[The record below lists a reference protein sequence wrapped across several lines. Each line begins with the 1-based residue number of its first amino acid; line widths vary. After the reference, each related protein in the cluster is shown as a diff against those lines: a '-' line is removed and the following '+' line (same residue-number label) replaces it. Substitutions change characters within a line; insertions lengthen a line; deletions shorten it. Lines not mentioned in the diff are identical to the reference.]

1 MTFLVDAYTEEEAP
15 TASGGKQKRTVLKL
29 HPAIAPVKVAIL
41 PLSRNERLVPLA
53 REVYDT
59 VRQSSAVDGFVQYDD
74 AQSIGRRYRRQ
85 DEIGTPLCITVDFD
99 SLDDNAVTIRDRD
112 TMEQAR
118 VPIASLDAE
127 LGARPSRLSEMRIL
141 HFADLHIGVENYG
154 RIDPDT
160 GLSSRLGDFLH
171 TYDELVDYAIDTSVD
186 LVLFCGD
193 AYKSRDPSQTHQR
206 EFARR
211 IARLSRAGIPTFL
224 LVGNHDTP
232 QVIAQAT
239 ALEIFPT
246 LNVANVHIGDRLK
259 TYVVETRSG
268 PLQVVALPWIKRSDF
283 LASDAARG
291 LTHQQIN
298 EEIQRMIDSAIRVQ
312 VEGLDYA
319 IPAVLAG
326 HVTISQSTLASEQTM
341 MLGHDH
347 VLLNSSVALPQFDY
361 VALGH
366 IHRHQVLSQDP
377 HVVYAGSLQRV
388 DFGEEKDEKG
398 FLRHRAGYDSATG
411 FTPHFIRIRQQQRAK
426 VPHDRCYALFR
437 RRRPNFNCNR
447 RNRIRRLTRRNRKTA
462 NLAASGT
469 RTDARRRQNP
479 RRAEPRTPCRIH
491 LKGRG

>member
-1 MTFLVDAYTEEEAP
+1 
-15 TASGGKQKRTVLKL
+15 
-29 HPAIAPVKVAIL
+29 
-41 PLSRNERLVPLA
+41 
-53 REVYDT
+53 
-59 VRQSSAVDGFVQYDD
+59 
-74 AQSIGRRYRRQ
+74 
-85 DEIGTPLCITVDFD
+85 
-99 SLDDNAVTIRDRD
+99 
-112 TMEQAR
+112 
-118 VPIASLDAE
+118 
-127 LGARPSRLSEMRIL
+127 MRIL

-232 QVIAQAT
+232 QVMAQAT

-398 FLRHRAGYDSATG
+398 FCVFELDTTQPQGSRLTSFEFVSSDARKFLTIDVKLSSGDEDPTATAISAIESEDLRNSIVRLRISLPAELEPMLVEG
-411 FTPHFIRIRQQQRAK
+411 RIRDALSPAHHVASISRDVADRARTRLQDANTRGLTPSDALRLYFDTRN
-426 VPHDRCYALFR
+426 VPEDRASILMRYAEGL
-437 RRRPNFNCNR
+437 
-447 RNRIRRLTRRNRKTA
+447 I
-462 NLAASGT
+462 
-469 RTDARRRQNP
+469 
-479 RRAEPRTPCRIH
+479 AERE
-491 LKGRG
+491 

>member
-1 MTFLVDAYTEEEAP
+1 M
-15 TASGGKQKRTVLKL
+15 
-29 HPAIAPVKVAIL
+29 
-41 PLSRNERLVPLA
+41 
-53 REVYDT
+53 
-59 VRQSSAVDGFVQYDD
+59 
-74 AQSIGRRYRRQ
+74 
-85 DEIGTPLCITVDFD
+85 
-99 SLDDNAVTIRDRD
+99 
-112 TMEQAR
+112 
-118 VPIASLDAE
+118 
-127 LGARPSRLSEMRIL
+127 
-141 HFADLHIGVENYG
+141 
-154 RIDPDT
+154 
-160 GLSSRLGDFLH
+160 
-171 TYDELVDYAIDTSVD
+171 
-186 LVLFCGD
+186 
-193 AYKSRDPSQTHQR
+193 
-206 EFARR
+206 
-211 IARLSRAGIPTFL
+211 
-224 LVGNHDTP
+224 
-232 QVIAQAT
+232 AQAT

-398 FLRHRAGYDSATG
+398 FCVIELDTTQPQGSRLISFEFVSSDARKFLTIDVKLSSGDEDPTATAISAIESEDLRNSIVRLRISLPAELEPMLVEG
-411 FTPHFIRIRQQQRAK
+411 RIRDALSPAHHVASISRDVADRARTRLQDANTRGLTPSDALRLYFDTHN
-426 VPHDRCYALFR
+426 VPEDRASILMRYAEGL
-437 RRRPNFNCNR
+437 
-447 RNRIRRLTRRNRKTA
+447 I
-462 NLAASGT
+462 
-469 RTDARRRQNP
+469 
-479 RRAEPRTPCRIH
+479 AERE
-491 LKGRG
+491 

>member
-1 MTFLVDAYTEEEAP
+1 
-15 TASGGKQKRTVLKL
+15 
-29 HPAIAPVKVAIL
+29 
-41 PLSRNERLVPLA
+41 
-53 REVYDT
+53 
-59 VRQSSAVDGFVQYDD
+59 
-74 AQSIGRRYRRQ
+74 
-85 DEIGTPLCITVDFD
+85 
-99 SLDDNAVTIRDRD
+99 
-112 TMEQAR
+112 
-118 VPIASLDAE
+118 
-127 LGARPSRLSEMRIL
+127 MRIL

-154 RIDPDT
+154 RIDPNT
-160 GLSSRLGDFLH
+160 GLSTRLGDFLH
-171 TYDELVDYAIDTSVD
+171 TYDELVDYAIDTGID

-211 IARLSRAGIPTFL
+211 IARLSHAGIPSFL

-246 LNVANVHIGDRLK
+246 LNVANVHIGDRLR
-259 TYVVETRSG
+259 TYLVETRSG
-268 PLQVVALPWIKRSDF
+268 LLQVVALPWIKRSDF

-298 EEIQRMIDSAIRVQ
+298 EAIQRMIDNAVKAQ
-312 VEGLDYA
+312 VEDLDSA

-326 HVTISQSTLASEQTM
+326 HVTISQSTLASEQSM

-366 IHRHQVLSQDP
+366 IHRHQVLSQNP

-398 FLRHRAGYDSATG
+398 FCVIELDTTQPQGSRFTGFEFVSNDARKFLTIDVKLSSRDEDPTETVVKAIEAEDIRNAIVRLRISLPAELEPMLVESKIRDTLRPAHYVASISKDVADRARTRLQDTNTRGLTPRDALRLYFDTRGVPDDRAGVLM
-411 FTPHFIRIRQQQRAK
+411 R
-426 VPHDRCYALFR
+426 YAEDL
-437 RRRPNFNCNR
+437 
-447 RNRIRRLTRRNRKTA
+447 I
-462 NLAASGT
+462 
-469 RTDARRRQNP
+469 
-479 RRAEPRTPCRIH
+479 AERE
-491 LKGRG
+491 